1 MNKKIIIGIL
11 ILLVAGGG
19 AFFGIRAWRTSVVAH
34 QEQRGYNK
42 AWQSIHDDQPADALS
57 IMSVMARPGS
67 KLDWPSVEVAAL
79 TGLRDLPRLSTI
91 YQNTPNRIL
100 ANEEASVLI
109 ARGFI
114 SSRRPVDFLRVRNLW
129 RGHEKQPALWLIL
142 DGDALILQGRPRDAE
157 KLLRSTTLPGKSD
170 ADRLTRLALIVAG
183 RDMAQAWKL
192 INQASEV
199 DPRNPDIRSFRAQI
213 EEAAGRPGEA
223 RVDYV
228 AAVVA
233 QTNNPVLRDD
243 LAEFYRRQDNYDLAL
258 QTWREAIG
266 LPTYDYLWLKT
277 AFWGKVI
284 QPAPLAADKVAGGDL
299 QALAQW
305 VIGLPDNTFWDA
317 ASFNQLTQAHRYL
330 SERPELFWLQIIDQL
345 KNHHER
351 DAFNALKFNSFR
363 SRSYQPDLEAALM
376 RILSYRLDHAFSPA
390 DYNYVS
396 VVPAKDRHQFYVLL
410 DQLAR
415 AEAEGNSKPLPADLQ
430 TLLRGPDVFT
440 AAFMAAGW
448 REVAVQLYS
457 GGNPS
462 AYPDWFAYGFAQSL
476 RVNRGNQPA
485 LDFLA
490 KQKATPD
497 TDLLRAEITLAA
509 GKTQDALNSFAALAS
524 LNSPVGFRASYL
536 LALADLDL
544 KKYNDARAWIAHQ
557 PLLANDVAG
566 RELNAR
572 ITLREGNLAE
582 ASRMYHA
589 LAKESIEARV
599 FLAHEAFD
607 HKQWAEARR
616 YTLELLDLMPDQLQ
630 LRANLDAIAKA
641 ESGK

>member
-1 MNKKIIIGIL
+1 MNKKIIIGL
-11 ILLVAGGG
+11 AVLLVVAVG
-19 AFFGIRAWRTSVVAH
+19 AFFGIGAWRAQVTLR
-34 QEQRGYNK
+34 QEQRGYDK
-42 AWQSIHDDQPADALS
+42 AWQAIHNDQPADALS
-57 IMSVMARPGS
+57 IRSALAKPGS

-79 TGLRDLPRLSTI
+79 AGLRDLPRLSTI
-91 YQNTPNRIL
+91 YQNTPQRIL

-114 SSRRPVDFLRVRNLW
+114 SSRRPVDFNRVRTLW

-142 DGDALILQGRPRDAE
+142 DGDALILQGKPREAE
-157 KLLRSTTLPGKSD
+157 KLLRSTKLAGKSD
-170 ADRLTRLALIVAG
+170 ADRLTRLALLVADH
-183 RDMAQAWKL
+183 DMSAAWKL
-192 INQASEV
+192 INQASEI

-213 EEAAGRPGEA
+213 LEAAGRPGEA

-228 AAVVA
+228 AAVVS

-243 LAEFYRRQDNYDLAL
+243 LAEFYRRQGNYDLAL

-284 QPAPLAADKVAGGDL
+284 QPKPLAADKTAPGDL

-305 VIGLPDNTFWDA
+305 VIGLPDNTYWNA
-317 ASFNQLTQAHRYL
+317 TTFNQLTQAHRYL
-330 SERPELFWLQIIDQL
+330 SERPELFWLQMIELL
-345 KNHHER
+345 KSHHEK
-351 DAFNALKFNSFR
+351 DALNLLKFNSFR

-396 VVPAKDRHQFYVLL
+396 ATAAKNRHQFFVLL
-410 DQLAR
+410 DNLAK
-415 AEAEGNSKPLPADLQ
+415 AEAQGEAKPLPADLQ
-430 TLLRGPDVFT
+430 ALLKGPDVFA

-448 REVAVQLYS
+448 REAALQLYA
-457 GGNPS
+457 GTNPS
-462 AYPDWFAYGFAQSL
+462 AYPDWFAYGMAQTL
-476 RVNRGNQPA
+476 RVNRGNQAA

-490 KQKATPD
+490 TQKPD
-497 TDLLRAEITLAA
+497 PTTDLLLAEILLAD
-509 GKTQDALNSFAALAS
+509 GKTQDALNRFAKLAS
-524 LNSPVGFRASYL
+524 QNSAIGFRASYL
-536 LALADLDL
+536 LALSDLDL
-544 KKYNDARAWIAHQ
+544 KKYDDARAWIAHQ

-566 RELNAR
+566 KELNAR
-572 ITLREGNLAE
+572 IALREGHTAE
-582 ASRMYHA
+582 ASKLYHA

-599 FLAHEAFD
+599 FLSHEAFD

-630 LRANLDAIAKA
+630 LRENLNAIAKA

>member
-1 MNKKIIIGIL
+1 MNKKIIIGVAVLL
-11 ILLVAGGG
+11 IAGIA
-19 AFFGIRAWRTSVVAH
+19 AFFGIRAWRASVVAH
-34 QEQRGYNK
+34 QEQRAYAK
-42 AWQSIHDDQPADALS
+42 AWQLIQDDQPTDALAL
-57 IMSVMARPGS
+57 MSAMARPGS
-67 KLDWPSVEVAAL
+67 TLNWPSVEVAAL
-79 TGLRDLPRLSTI
+79 AGLRDLPRLSTI
-91 YQNTPNRIL
+91 YQNSPDRIL

-114 SSRRPVDFLRVRNLW
+114 SSRRPVDFTRVRTLW

-157 KLLRSTTLPGKSD
+157 KLLRSQTLPGKSD

-183 RDMAQAWKL
+183 RDMGQAWKL
-192 INQASEV
+192 INQASEI
-199 DPRNPDIRSFRAQI
+199 DPHNPDIRSFRAQI

-228 AAVVA
+228 AAVIS

-243 LAEFYRRQDNYDLAL
+243 LAEFYRRQGNFDLAL
-258 QTWREAIG
+258 QTWREAIS
-266 LPTYDYLWLKT
+266 LPTYDYIWLKS

-284 QPAPLAADKVAGGDL
+284 QPVPLAADKVAPGDL
-299 QALAQW
+299 QPLAQW
-305 VIGLPDNTFWDA
+305 VIGLPDNTYWDTGT
-317 ASFNQLTQAHRYL
+317 FNQLTQAHRYL
-330 SERPELFWLQIIDQL
+330 SERPELFWLQIIEQL
-345 KNHHER
+345 KTHHEK
-351 DAFNALKFNSFR
+351 DAFNALKFDSFR

-396 VVPAKDRHQFYVLL
+396 AVPAKDRHQFYMLL

-415 AEAEGNSKPLPADLQ
+415 AEASGNPPTLPADLQ
-430 TLLRGPDVFT
+430 TLLRGPDVFA
-440 AAFMAAGW
+440 AAFLASGW
-448 REVAVQLYS
+448 RETALQLYS

-462 AYPDWFAYGFAQSL
+462 AYPDWFAYGLAQSL
-476 RVNRGNQPA
+476 RVNRGNQAA
-485 LDFLA
+485 LDLLA
-490 KQKATPD
+490 KQKSSPD
-497 TDLLRAEITLAA
+497 TDLLRSEIMLSA
-509 GKTQDALNSFAALAS
+509 GKTQDALNGFAALAS
-524 LNSPVGFRASYL
+524 QNSAVGFRASYL

-557 PLLANDVAG
+557 PLLANDIAG
-566 RELNAR
+566 KELNAR

-582 ASRMYHA
+582 ASQLYHA

-599 FLAHEAFD
+599 FLAHEAYD
-607 HKQWAEARR
+607 HKQWTEARR
-616 YTLELLDLMPDQLQ
+616 YTLELLELLPDQLQ
-630 LRANLDAIAKA
+630 LRKNLDDIAKA

>member
-11 ILLVAGGG
+11 ILLVAGVG
-19 AFFGIRAWRTSVVAH
+19 AFFGIAAWRSSVVAR
-34 QEQRGYNK
+34 QEQRAYAK
-42 AWQSIHDDQPADALS
+42 AWQCLSNNAPADALS
-57 IMSVMARPGS
+57 IKSLMARPDS
-67 KLDWPSVEVAAL
+67 KLDWPAVEVAAL
-79 TGLRDLPRLSTI
+79 AGLRDLPRLSTI
-91 YQNTPNRIL
+91 YQNTPDRVL

-114 SSRRPVDFLRVRNLW
+114 SSRRPVDFNRIRTLW

-142 DGDALILQGRPRDAE
+142 DSDALILQGRPRDAE
-157 KLLRSTTLPGKSD
+157 KLLKSTTLPGKSD
-170 ADRLTRLALIVAG
+170 ADRLTRLALLIAG
-183 RDMAQAWKL
+183 RDMPGAWKL
-192 INQASEV
+192 INQASEL

-243 LAEFYRRQDNYDLAL
+243 LAEFYRRQGNYDLAL
-258 QTWREAIG
+258 KTWREALT
-266 LPTYDYLWLKT
+266 LPTYDYLWLKA

-284 QPAPLAADKVAGGDL
+284 QPVPLAADKVAAGDL
-299 QALAQW
+299 QPLAQW
-305 VIGLPDNTFWDA
+305 VIGLPAGTYFDTG
-317 ASFNQLTQAHRYL
+317 SFNQLTQARRYL

-345 KNHHER
+345 KNHHEQ
-351 DAFNALKFNSFR
+351 DAFNSLKFNSFR

-396 VVPAKDRHQFYVLL
+396 AVPAKDRHQFYILL
-410 DQLAR
+410 DQLAQ
-415 AEAEGNSKPLPADLQ
+415 AEAGGTLQPLPADLQ
-430 TLLRGPDVFT
+430 ALLRGPDVFA
-440 AAFMAAGW
+440 AAFLAAGW
-448 REVAVQLYS
+448 REAALQLYF
-457 GGNPS
+457 GANPS

-476 RVNRGNQPA
+476 RVNRGNQAA

-490 KQKATPD
+490 NQKPAPD
-497 TDLLRAEITLAA
+497 TDLLRAEILLAA
-509 GKTQDALNSFAALAS
+509 GKSQDALNKFASLAS
-524 LNSPVGFRASYL
+524 LNSAVGFRASYL

-566 RELNAR
+566 KELNAR

-582 ASRMYHA
+582 ASKLYHA
-589 LAKESIEARV
+589 LATESIEARV
-599 FLAHEAFD
+599 FLAHEAYD

-616 YTLELLDLMPDQLQ
+616 YTLELLNLMPDQLQ
-630 LRANLDAIAKA
+630 LRANLEAIAKA